1 MEENIN
7 IELTEQE
14 KAFCELYVNG
24 CDPYCGNASKCYE
37 EIFNITSNTAK
48 GKAKKLLCQKHIQ
61 KYIEEI
67 DSLGYNDNEFL
78 KKRLTEKLLHI
89 IDETSS
95 AEYMDR
101 RGTKLSPA
109 PLRSV
114 AVQATKALMEMHPI
128 KEAQV
133 NKLNIEGGG
142 EGGVIFNV
150 IVPEK
155 KKTENQEE

>member
-1 MEENIN
+1 MENN
-7 IELTEQE
+7 DTNNELTEQE

-24 CDPYCGNASKCYE
+24 CDPYCGNAAKCYE
-37 EIFNITSNTAK
+37 EIFKISSNTAK
-48 GKAKKLLCQKHIQ
+48 GKARKLLCQEHIQ

-67 DSLGYNDNEFL
+67 DSLNYNENEFL

-95 AEYMDR
+95 AEYQDR
-101 RGTKLSPA
+101 RGTRLSPA

-133 NKLNIEGGG
+133 NKLNIEGSG
-142 EGGVIFNV
+142 EGGVVFNV
-150 IVPEK
+150 IVPEPK
-155 KKTENQEE
+155 KEEDKD

>member
-1 MEENIN
+1 MENNDTN

-37 EIFNITSNTAK
+37 EVFQMSSNTSK
-48 GKAKKLLCQKHIQ
+48 GKARKLLGQKHIQ
-61 KYIEEI
+61 EYLDEI
-67 DSLGYNDNEFL
+67 NSLGYNENDFL
-78 KKRLTEKLLHI
+78 KKRLTEILLHI

-95 AEYMDR
+95 AEFHDR

-114 AVQATKALMEMHPI
+114 AVQATKALMEMYPI

-133 NKLNIEGGG
+133 NKLNIEGSG

-150 IVPEK
+150 IVPEPK
-155 KKTENQEE
+155 KKENQD

>member
-1 MEENIN
+1 MENN
-7 IELTEQE
+7 DTNSRLTEQE

-37 EIFNITSNTAK
+37 EIFNISSNTTK
-48 GKAKKLLCQKHIQ
+48 GKARQLLAQKHIQ
-61 KYIEEI
+61 EYIKEI
-67 DSLGYNDNEFL
+67 DSLSYDENEFL

-95 AEYMDR
+95 AEYLDR

-133 NKLNIEGGG
+133 NKLNIEGSGD
-142 EGGVIFNV
+142 GGVIFNV
-150 IVPEK
+150 IVPEPK
-155 KKTENQEE
+155 KEEDKD